1 MRYKAFFRVKI
12 GRFSVFV
19 NLCKKTD
26 PKTDPKTDTNSFCFI
41 VNLLC
46 SCVL

>member
-1 MRYKAFFRVKI
+1 MRPKAFFGVKI
-12 GRFSVFV
+12 GRFCLFV

-26 PKTDPKTDTNSFCFI
+26 PKTDPKTDLNSFCFI

-46 SCVL
+46 FCVL